1 MKAKIIKYGTDGHI
15 RKIGL
20 LFDNGLVL
28 VCTEDMVF
36 CGAEKSKEVK
46 AKLDEVIKACELTK

>member
-1 MKAKIIKYGTDGHI
+1 MKAKIVKYGTDGHV

-20 LFDNGLVL
+20 RFDNGLVL

-36 CGAEKSKEVK
+36 CGAEKRKEVEDK
-46 AKLDEVIKACELTK
+46 LNEIAKVICKP

>member
-1 MKAKIIKYGTDGHI
+1 MKAEIVKYGTDNHI

-20 LFDNGLVL
+20 RFDNGLVL

-46 AKLDEVIKACELTK
+46 AKLDEVIKACGLTE